1 MVLFVWVRRKG
12 TKAFARKPASV
23 REMIG
28 VRNLFNKKGRVLR
41 MMNPTIVVVTD
52 HAANAGVQDRQICN
66 NSEIETMRI
75 ELEQHRPWMLAYSQG
90 DSPIL
95 DLADAASNKGA
106 GAITSFCGACIGGI
120 AHKRWCQVENTRLGQ
135 TRHVRNLMM
144 GMACATNYGVNST
157 W

>member
-1 MVLFVWVRRKG
+1 
-12 TKAFARKPASV
+12 
-23 REMIG
+23 MIG

-41 MMNPTIVVVTD
+41 MMYPTIVVVTD

-95 DLADAASNKGA
+95 DLADAASRLLDMKDGLLEDN
-106 GAITSFCGACIGGI
+106 TDFTLVDSLESFPHWGWVFKKLDAESALYI
-120 AHKRWCQVENTRLGQ
+120 
-135 TRHVRNLMM
+135 
-144 GMACATNYGVNST
+144 
-157 W
+157 